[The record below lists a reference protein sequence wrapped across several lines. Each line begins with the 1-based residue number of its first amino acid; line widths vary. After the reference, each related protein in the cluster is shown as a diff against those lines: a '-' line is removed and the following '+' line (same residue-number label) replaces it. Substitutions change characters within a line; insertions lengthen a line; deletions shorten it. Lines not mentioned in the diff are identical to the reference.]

1 MIAEKFLIRIVPS
14 YPRNRI
20 SKKSQYKQKLTH
32 NCLIYINLSTMA
44 MDRTDLRILEVLQA
58 EGRLSNIELAEKVN
72 LSASP
77 CLRRVRTLEEEGFI
91 SGYAALLDPEKIG
104 LGLTVHLDVALDKKD
119 AKARD
124 RLKAAVQ
131 TWSEVTWCHSLSG
144 EMDYTMQVVMP
155 SLKHYTSFLMDRVL
169 TLPGVVNVKS
179 AFVLEKVKETT
190 VLPLTY
196 APQ

>member
-1 MIAEKFLIRIVPS
+1 
-14 YPRNRI
+14 
-20 SKKSQYKQKLTH
+20 
-32 NCLIYINLSTMA
+32 

-124 RLKAAVQ
+124 RLKAAVL

>member
-1 MIAEKFLIRIVPS
+1 LAYHCGLQNFAPTNIVDK
-14 YPRNRI
+14 I
-20 SKKSQYKQKLTH
+20 
-32 NCLIYINLSTMA
+32 
-44 MDRTDLRILEVLQA
+44 DLRILEVLQA
-58 EGRLSNIELAEKVN
+58 DGRLTNIELAERVN

-77 CLRRVRTLEEEGFI
+77 CLRRVRALEEAGFI
-91 SGYAALLDPEKIG
+91 SSYAALLNPEKIG

-155 SLKHYTSFLMDRVL
+155 DLKHYTSFLMDRVL

-179 AFVLEKVKETT
+179 SFVLEKVKETT
-190 VLPLTY
+190 ILPLSHT
-196 APQ
+196 PQ

>member
-1 MIAEKFLIRIVPS
+1 
-14 YPRNRI
+14 
-20 SKKSQYKQKLTH
+20 
-32 NCLIYINLSTMA
+32 
-44 MDRTDLRILEVLQA
+44 MDRTDLRILETLQA
-58 EGRLSNIELAEKVN
+58 DGRLSNIELAEKVS

-77 CLRRVRTLEEEGFI
+77 CLRRVRALEEDGVI
-91 SGYAALLDPEKIG
+91 SSYAALLNPEKVG
-104 LGLTVHLDVALDKKD
+104 LSLTVHLDVALDKRD

-155 SLKHYTSFLMDRVL
+155 NLKHYTSFLMDRVL

-196 APQ
+196 VDN

>member
-1 MIAEKFLIRIVPS
+1 
-14 YPRNRI
+14 
-20 SKKSQYKQKLTH
+20 
-32 NCLIYINLSTMA
+32 

-91 SGYAALLDPEKIG
+91 AGYAALLEPEKIG
-104 LGLTVHLDVALDKKD
+104 LGLTIHLDVALDKKD

-131 TWSEVTWCHSLSG
+131 TWGEVTWCHSLSG

-155 SLKHYTSFLMDRVL
+155 DLKHYTSFLMDRVL

-179 AFVLEKVKETT
+179 SFVLEKVKETT

-196 APQ
+196 ASYAAQGTKAPSA